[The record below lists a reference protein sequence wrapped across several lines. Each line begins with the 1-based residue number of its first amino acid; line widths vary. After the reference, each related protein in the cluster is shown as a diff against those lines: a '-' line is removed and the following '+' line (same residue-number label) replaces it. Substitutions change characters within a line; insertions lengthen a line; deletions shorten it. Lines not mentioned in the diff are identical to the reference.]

1 MKTFV
6 AILYI
11 AFANVLL
18 LGQIM
23 SRDEANPP
31 VRNPVADRLERLSK
45 TFPPELAAP
54 TKDRATVTPTRS
66 HCVYPS
72 PATRSLSIK
81 PCPISPHKL
90 RVVPPFEN
98 IVLKTKPATPPAH
111 IR

>member
-1 MKTFV
+1 MKTFI
-6 AILYI
+6 AILYV

-18 LGQIM
+18 LGQVL

-31 VRNPVADRLERLSK
+31 VRNPLDRVERLSK
-45 TFPPELAAP
+45 TFPPELVVA
-54 TKDRATVTPTRS
+54 TKDRATVTPIRS

-81 PCPISPHKL
+81 PSPISPHKL

-98 IVLKTKPATPPAH
+98 IVPKTKPATPPAH

>member
-11 AFANVLL
+11 AFASVLL
-18 LGQIM
+18 LGQTL

-31 VRNPVADRLERLSK
+31 VRNPVVDRLQRLSK
-45 TFPPELAAP
+45 TFPPELPAA
-54 TKDRATVTPTRS
+54 TKDRATVTPARS
-66 HCVYPS
+66 NCVYPS

-81 PCPISPHKL
+81 PCPASPHKL
-90 RVVPPFEN
+90 HVVPPFEN
-98 IVLKTKPATPPAH
+98 VMPKTKPATPPAH